1 MLAWMILGMLPALA
15 PTGTSSVSSSLCL
28 SPSSNLH
35 DDFLLDDFLLL
46 PSLLLF
52 LTILLNF
59 LAMLMV
65 LLFLAIFL
73 MMTMSMYFPMKCS
86 HNNLSYFQ
94 VPPAVEKMMML
105 QSHLVDLYPP
115 EKEEDD
121 DPDGAGIS
129 KQLMADALS
138 LAGQP
143 VGTLSRTVLFLPPPA
158 RRWWSRRCTP
168 VCPKARGPPGG
179 RPPVVYLRCC
189 LL

>member
-1 MLAWMILGMLPALA
+1 MLARMILGMFPALA

-46 PSLLLF
+46 LPSLLLF

-65 LLFLAIFL
+65 LLFLANFL
-73 MMTMSMYFPMKCS
+73 MMKMSMYFPMECS
-86 HNNLSYFQ
+86 HNTLSYFQ

-138 LAGQP
+138 LAWSTSWHLEQ
-143 VGTLSRTVLFLPPPA
+143 TLALSASSCWKMVE
-158 RRWWSRRCTP
+158 
-168 VCPKARGPPGG
+168 
-179 RPPVVYLRCC
+179 
-189 LL
+189 